1 MCGMTR
7 ALVSDPEMPLKADLV
22 NLDNIRACV
31 ACKQACIGHM
41 LNACA
46 ISCIQKPETGREL
59 KFGKLIRASS
69 IKRVLVVGGGPA
81 GMQAAS
87 IATERGHKVIL
98 YEKSTALGGQENW
111 ICYFLGK
118 LNLAA

>member
-7 ALVSDPEMPLKADLV
+7 AFVADPEMPHKADRIII
-22 NLDNIRACV
+22 DNIRACV
-31 ACKQACIGHM
+31 VCKQACIGHM

-69 IKRVLVVGGGPA
+69 IKRVLVVGVGPL
-81 GMQAAS
+81 
-87 IATERGHKVIL
+87 V
-98 YEKSTALGGQENW
+98 
-111 ICYFLGK
+111 CK
-118 LNLAA
+118 LHQLLQSEGTR